1 MRVATMVAVWVYIL
15 LATILEVVAYYVI
28 PLSSWALHDSVI
40 SIIALSSA
48 TAVVI
53 FYMELIYRPRWEALF
68 ISTTLF
74 FVLDLLLIWT
84 ASLVH

>member
-40 SIIALSSA
+40 SIIAISSA
-48 TAVVI
+48 AAVAI
-53 FYMELIYRPRWEALF
+53 FYMELKYRPRSEAIF
-68 ISTTLF
+68 IGTTLF
-74 FVLDLLLIWT
+74 FALDLILIWT

>member
-28 PLSSWALHDSVI
+28 PLSSSALHDSVI

-48 TAVVI
+48 AAVVI
-53 FYMELIYRPRWEALF
+53 FYMELKYRPRWEAL
-68 ISTTLF
+68 ILGTTMF
-74 FVLDLLLIWT
+74 FVMDLLLIWT

>member
-1 MRVATMVAVWVYIL
+1 MVAVWIYIL

-28 PLSSWALHDSVI
+28 PLSSSALHDSVI

-48 TAVVI
+48 AAVVI
-53 FYMELIYRPRWEALF
+53 FYMELKYRPRWEAL
-68 ISTTLF
+68 ILGTTMF
-74 FVLDLLLIWT
+74 FVMDLLLIWT

>member
-15 LATILEVVAYYVI
+15 LATVLEVVAYYVI
-28 PLSSWALHDSVI
+28 PLSSAIHDSVI

-48 TAVVI
+48 AAVVI
-53 FYMELIYRPRWEALF
+53 FYMELKYRPRWEALF
-68 ISTTLF
+68 LGTTLF
-74 FVLDLLLIWT
+74 FVMDLLLIWT

>member
-1 MRVATMVAVWVYIL
+1 MRVATMVVVWVYIL
-15 LATILEVVAYYVI
+15 LATILEVIAYYEI

-48 TAVVI
+48 AAVVI
-53 FYMELIYRPRWEALF
+53 FYMELKYRPRWEAIF
-68 ISTTLF
+68 IGTTLF